1 MVDNNEFNYVDRVT
15 DGGTMVLFI
24 KVRFPLFKTPEEKAK
39 RLTDLYF
46 EKCADAFVRNAEG
59 KLKEYCLSQYASDPD
74 KRKKYRFEPYVAS
87 FDGIVSEDEKKIT
100 TAITLKLTKG
110 DAVVKSKTVKRTR
123 DKRTSFLK

>member
-15 DGGTMVLFI
+15 EDGAMVLFI
-24 KVRFPLFKTPEEKAK
+24 KVRFPLFNVPDEKAK

-59 KLKEYCLSQYASDPD
+59 RLKDYCLSQYASDPD
-74 KRKKYRFEPYVAS
+74 RRKKYRFEPFVAAFEGS
-87 FDGIVSEDEKKIT
+87 VSEDEKKIK
-100 TAITLKLTKG
+100 TAIALKLTKG
-110 DAVVKSKTVKRTR
+110 DAVLKSKTVKRTR